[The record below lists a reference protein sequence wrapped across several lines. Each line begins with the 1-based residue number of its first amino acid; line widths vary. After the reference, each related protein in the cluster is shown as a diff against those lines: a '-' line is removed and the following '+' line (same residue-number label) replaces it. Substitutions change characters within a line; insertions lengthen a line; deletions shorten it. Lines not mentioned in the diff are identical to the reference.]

1 MSPKRLLRIVAAPA
15 PVRLWSSDLVAAF
28 RRRAARMRSLAGL
41 FASSS
46 CLTTDLSTDTSIVN
60 ACRRAISSS
69 VRSLSHSK
77 VSSASSSA
85 STWGLSLEKASCVA
99 SSLRSGGHRNR
110 LATFPRT
117 NDRTRSALE
126 SDHRRE
132 CVNRDHSFRQPGY
145 LLVRGPWAL
154 RPRLTAGLPLSWRRE
169 RGSCTQTQY
178 RTPVRGRIM
187 CATAQITPEHHESA
201 VNFLAL
207 RQHDIRR
214 IPLPRTLVNK
224 EEGPAI

>member
-1 MSPKRLLRIVAAPA
+1 MSSKRLFRIV
-15 PVRLWSSDLVAAF
+15 PVRIPVYLWSSELVASL
-28 RRRAARMRSLAGL
+28 RRRTSRIRSLAGL
-41 FASSS
+41 FASSP
-46 CLTTDLSTDTSIVN
+46 CLTTLMSI
-60 ACRRAISSS
+60 AKTCRRASSSS
-69 VRSLSHSK
+69 VRSLSPSR
-77 VSSASSSA
+77 VSNASISA
-85 STWGLSLEKASCVA
+85 STCGLSLEKASCVA

-110 LATFPRT
+110 LANFSRT

-201 VNFLAL
+201 VNFLAI